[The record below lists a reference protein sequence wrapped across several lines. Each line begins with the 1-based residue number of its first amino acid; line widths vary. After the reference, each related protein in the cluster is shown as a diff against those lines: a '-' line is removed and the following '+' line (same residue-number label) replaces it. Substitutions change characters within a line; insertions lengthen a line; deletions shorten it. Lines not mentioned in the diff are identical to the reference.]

1 MRGFLNLKTS
11 KSSSKGN
18 LSTLL
23 LFLLLIQAF
32 TVKAEIYSTLSDSLK
47 TKHLWLASQVL
58 PGSGQ
63 IINKQ
68 YWKIPVFY
76 AGMGSMLYLASD
88 ANKTYKSYKTDYLN
102 LDPTSLDKEVYK
114 ERYTKMKQT
123 RNLYY
128 AGASAFYL
136 ASVVDAILVYNK
148 ETHSPAAATIFSTII
163 PGMGQVYNKKYWK
176 VPVVYGG
183 LSTMIFLVDWNNR
196 GYKRFKTAIKQFP
209 NDEFGGARSAE
220 ELQIYEN
227 AYRRNRD
234 IAFVGLIGVYVL
246 NIIDANVDANLYD
259 WNINDDLSLRIEP
272 SIINNNFAS
281 ISSETSAFG
290 LTCRFNF

>member
-1 MRGFLNLKTS
+1 LRGFLNLKTS

-32 TVKAEIYSTLSDSLK
+32 TVKADVFSTLSDSLK

-102 LDPTSLDKEVYK
+102 LDPTSLDKEVFK

-123 RNLYY
+123 RNIYY

-136 ASVVDAILVYNK
+136 ASVVDALLVYNNEK
-148 ETHSPAAATIFSTII
+148 HSPAAATIFSTII

-176 VPVVYGG
+176 VPIVYGG

-209 NDEFGGARSAE
+209 NDEFDGARSTD

-234 IAFVGLIGVYVL
+234 ISFVALMGVYVL

-259 WNINDDLSLRIEP
+259 WNIDDDLSLRIEP

-281 ISSETSAFG
+281 ISSETPAFG